1 MTMTLEKNAID
12 PSRCP
17 LCGQPNECGIAAGES
32 TCWCFETAIPAE
44 ALEKVPPEAR
54 GAACIC
60 KTCATGRRSPEETL
74 EHFHELPRRRL

>member
-1 MTMTLEKNAID
+1 MNID

-17 LCGQPNECGIAAGES
+17 LCGQPNQCGIAAGEA
-32 TCWCFETAIPAE
+32 TCWCFETPIPAE

-54 GAACIC
+54 GIACLC

-74 EHFHELPRRRL
+74 ERFQALLHQYSR